1 MSGSKSIEAHSKA
14 RLVIPVQFGTPI
26 NSVYLMD
33 NVLSESVS
41 VSPIYSL
48 VDRAG
53 VSLSVM
59 MWPNGGMIGKPFQA
73 SKKTTVDSRKE
84 L

>member
-33 NVLSESVS
+33 NVLSES